1 MLPLFHIYSLTVNM
15 LMGIRLGAE
24 IVLHTR
30 FDLEPVMKE
39 FEAKKITMFAGVPTM
54 YTAIIHHPMA
64 ARLDMSSLKFCGSG
78 GAPLPVEVAQR
89 FLALTGCSLN
99 EGWGMTETSPTGSF
113 TPVRGRRKAGSC
125 GMPLPGITLSIRNL
139 ENPDSEV
146 PHGERGELCISGP
159 NVMKG
164 YWHNESATRASMTS
178 DGFFRSGDVAVMDDD
193 GFVFIVDRTK
203 DMLLCSGYNVYPRS
217 IEDAIYE
224 HPSVEEVSVIG
235 IPDTYRGQLPK
246 AFIKLRQGAEP
257 LDLDALKLF
266 LKDRLGKHEMIGAI
280 DVRTELPKTAVGK
293 LSKKEL
299 YDEESVRRAQTN

>member
-1 MLPLFHIYSLTVNM
+1 
-15 LMGIRLGAE
+15 
-24 IVLHTR
+24 
-30 FDLEPVMKE
+30 
-39 FEAKKITMFAGVPTM
+39 
-54 YTAIIHHPMA
+54 
-64 ARLDMSSLKFCGSG
+64 
-78 GAPLPVEVAQR
+78 
-89 FLALTGCSLN
+89 
-99 EGWGMTETSPTGSF
+99 
-113 TPVRGRRKAGSC
+113 
-125 GMPLPGITLSIRNL
+125 
-139 ENPDSEV
+139 
-146 PHGERGELCISGP
+146 
-159 NVMKG
+159 
-164 YWHNESATRASMTS
+164 
-178 DGFFRSGDVAVMDDD
+178 
-193 GFVFIVDRTK
+193 
-203 DMLLCSGYNVYPRS
+203 MLLCSGYNVYPRS